1 MATKDE
7 SADSASKRLERSGAS
22 RDRLLSAAMDLFA
35 EQGFRNTTVGDIEAR
50 AGLAPRSGALY
61 QYFSSK
67 EEVLRAGILRQV
79 EELGRVLPV
88 MDLLPLADLRSEVIM
103 LGRWSLQDLARREP
117 LDRLLR
123 QEGHLFPELRSEL
136 RDAVHDDSF
145 RQIAGW
151 LKRLAE
157 DVGAKD
163 LDHEA
168 LALTMVG
175 SLGYYRM
182 LESIYGEKPLGVD
195 DDRVLAVWVDACMA
209 IAERF
214 GLDKRKPARTD

>member
-7 SADSASKRLERSGAS
+7 SADSANKRLERSGAS

-123 QEGHLFPELRSEL
+123 QEGH
-136 RDAVHDDSF
+136 
-145 RQIAGW
+145 
-151 LKRLAE
+151 
-157 DVGAKD
+157 
-163 LDHEA
+163 
-168 LALTMVG
+168 
-175 SLGYYRM
+175 
-182 LESIYGEKPLGVD
+182 
-195 DDRVLAVWVDACMA
+195 
-209 IAERF
+209 
-214 GLDKRKPARTD
+214 